1 MRHILFGDDAS
12 FPIAVSMIRFVTLV
26 IFLIMGIGVGIVKEM
41 RKLLLSCLFF
51 SPLMA
56 FSQTGSLV
64 LGDVNHD
71 EAVDISDV
79 VMISNYILGNPSDIF
94 HVEEADITGD
104 GVIDIS
110 DVVALVNIIL
120 NGENTELDPSGPPDP
135 GA

>member
-26 IFLIMGIGVGIVKEM
+26 IFLIMGIGA
-41 RKLLLSCLFF
+41 
-51 SPLMA
+51 PLMA
-56 FSQTGSLV
+56 FSQTGSFV

>member
-1 MRHILFGDDAS
+1 
-12 FPIAVSMIRFVTLV
+12 
-26 IFLIMGIGVGIVKEM
+26 MGIGMGIERKM

-56 FSQTGSLV
+56 FSQTGSFV

-71 EAVDISDV
+71 ENVDISDV
-79 VMISNYILGNPSDIF
+79 VMISNYILGNTNDNF
-94 HVEEADITGD
+94 HIEESDITGD
-104 GVIDIS
+104 GIIDIS

-120 NGENTELDPSGPPDP
+120 NDENTELDPSGPPDP

>member
-56 FSQTGSLV
+56 FSQTGSFV

-79 VMISNYILGNPSDIF
+79 VMISNHILGNPSDIF